1 MWTSQNRARYDRSKL
16 RYPSDLTDDEW
27 GLVEPL
33 IPPGKRGGDKRT
45 VIMREVV
52 NGLMYILSTGCQWRA
67 IPKDLPPRS
76 TLYDYFDLWS
86 WDRTLDLIHHEL
98 YVKCRE
104 AIGREASP
112 TAPSSIA
119 KASRALKKM
128 LWGKRRDGC
137 NIVASINLQLTEL
150 PMQKPYDN
158 SKASP
163 AAFTQDSTLIA
174 VIELSLSN
182 WLVAGLIPGVSREPL
197 KKLEPNP
204 EDLLKLLHGWRDE
217 AIKAGRPITRIA
229 VAYETGRDSFWLA
242 RWLRKRG
249 IDAHVIHA
257 TSVAVS
263 REHRRAKTDR
273 LDTAML
279 KRGFLGWLRGER
291 GHCTVA
297 IVPTMEEEDAKRP
310 HRERDGLVHE
320 QTRVINRMK
329 SALIQFGVRNFNP
342 KLRKASV
349 KLETVRTPEGKSLP
363 PNTIAALRRDM
374 ERLRIIKEQ
383 IKAIEQARLQQLEQK
398 PEALANRMVYL
409 LVRIYGLGLETADL
423 LVHELLSRTLRDR
436 KAVAR
441 YAGLTGS
448 PDESGSKRRE
458 KGLSRSGNARVRK
471 IMIQLAWR
479 MVKFQP
485 DSALVQWFK
494 QRTEN
499 AKKSRKPM
507 IVALARKLIIALWRY
522 ANDGLIPEGFRL
534 HSAA

>member
-1 MWTSQNRARYDRSKL
+1 
-16 RYPSDLTDDEW
+16 
-27 GLVEPL
+27 
-33 IPPGKRGGDKRT
+33 
-45 VIMREVV
+45 
-52 NGLMYILSTGCQWRA
+52 
-67 IPKDLPPRS
+67 
-76 TLYDYFDLWS
+76 
-86 WDRTLDLIHHEL
+86 
-98 YVKCRE
+98 
-104 AIGREASP
+104 
-112 TAPSSIA
+112 
-119 KASRALKKM
+119 
-128 LWGKRRDGC
+128 
-137 NIVASINLQLTEL
+137 
-150 PMQKPYDN
+150 MQKPQDN
-158 SKASP
+158 SKVCR
-163 AAFTQDSTLIA
+163 AAFVQDSTLVV
-174 VIELSLSN
+174 VIEMALSS
-182 WLVAGLIPGVSREPL
+182 WLVAGMIPGVSREPL
-197 KKLEPNP
+197 KKIAPDA
-204 EDLLKLLHGWRDE
+204 EDLLQLLYRWRSE
-217 AIKAGRPITRIA
+217 AITAGKEITRIA

-242 RWLRKRG
+242 RWLRERG
-249 IDAHVIHA
+249 IDANVIHA

-310 HRERDGLVHE
+310 HREREGLVHE
-320 QTRVINRMK
+320 QTRVVNRMK

-342 KLRKASV
+342 KLRKARA

-374 ERLRIIKEQ
+374 ERLKIIKEQ
-383 IKAIEQARLQQLEQK
+383 IKAIEQTRLQRFGQK
-398 PEALANRMVYL
+398 PEALANRMGYL
-409 LVRIYGLGLETADL
+409 LVRIYGLGWETADL

-485 DSALVQWFK
+485 DSALFQCVK
-494 QRTEN
+494 PPTEN
-499 AKKSRKPM
+499 AKGSRKPM
-507 IVALARKLIIALWRY
+507 IVALARKIIIALWRN
-522 ANDGLIPEGFRL
+522 ANDGVIPEGFRL